1 MAPSLLV
8 LQVIEDSGEV
18 EGNEKQRSERRVAE
32 KELGAGVE
40 EEILVENESLVERRG
55 VEKEDLVDRTVESPV
70 GSVTCWARYAV
81 CLTRF
86 PSNSL
91 RVLDISHSRSVFM
104 SLRDL
109 PNEGRVLV
117 GLAFAALE
125 LVTTGGI
132 TE

>member
-1 MAPSLLV
+1 MFPSLLV

-40 EEILVENESLVERRG
+40 EEILVENESLVERRR
-55 VEKEDLVDRTVESPV
+55 VEKEDLVDRIVESPV

-86 PSNSL
+86 GFQATHYLCSIFPTPGPCSC
-91 RVLDISHSRSVFM
+91 R
-104 SLRDL
+104 
-109 PNEGRVLV
+109 
-117 GLAFAALE
+117 
-125 LVTTGGI
+125 
-132 TE
+132 

>member
-1 MAPSLLV
+1 MALSLPV

-40 EEILVENESLVERRG
+40 EETFVEKESLLEKESLVARRG
-55 VEKEDLVDRTVESPV
+55 VEKEDLVDRVVESPV

-86 PSNSL
+86 GFQATHY
-91 RVLDISHSRSVFM
+91 VC
-104 SLRDL
+104 
-109 PNEGRVLV
+109 
-117 GLAFAALE
+117 
-125 LVTTGGI
+125 
-132 TE
+132 

>member
-1 MAPSLLV
+1 MALSLPV

-40 EEILVENESLVERRG
+40 EETFVEKESLLEKESLVARRG
-55 VEKEDLVDRTVESPV
+55 VEEEDLDRVVESPV

-86 PSNSL
+86 G
-91 RVLDISHSRSVFM
+91 F
-104 SLRDL
+104 
-109 PNEGRVLV
+109 
-117 GLAFAALE
+117 
-125 LVTTGGI
+125 
-132 TE
+132 